1 MKKLYISVPMK
12 GRTDEQIQE
21 SINKMWK
28 MTEIMLGEECQVLPT
43 YNKENR
49 DIPKFVALGRSIA
62 WLGDAD
68 FFVYCPP
75 NYSLDYNFAG
85 VDSEVDIAM
94 NYNIPT
100 IRYDSRY
107 ICPDIFTLKEE
118 GEAE

>member
-12 GRTDEQIQE
+12 GRTDEQIRE

-49 DIPKFVALGRSIA
+49 DVPRFVALGRSIA

-68 FFVYCPP
+68 YVVYCSPIFG
-75 NYSLDYNFAG
+75 YRG
-85 VDSEVDIAM
+85 VGSEVDVALH
-94 NYNIPT
+94 YDIPI
-100 IRYDSRY
+100 IRYESEY
-107 ICPDIFTLKEE
+107 ICPDIHTGTIALEEE
-118 GEAE
+118 GEE

>member
-12 GRTDEQIQE
+12 GRTDEQIRE

-49 DIPKFVALGRSIA
+49 EVPRFVALGRSIA

-68 FFVYCPP
+68 YVVYCYPF
-75 NYSLDYNFAG
+75 YGFAG
-85 VDSEVDIAM
+85 VESEVDIAN
-94 NYNIPT
+94 NYDIPT
-100 IRYDSRY
+100 IAYEGRF
-107 ICPDIFTLKEE
+107 ICPDIFTTLKLQEE

>member
-12 GRTDEQIQE
+12 GRTDEQIRE

-49 DIPKFVALGRSIA
+49 DIPRFVALGRSIA

-68 FFVYCPP
+68 YVVYCYP
-75 NYSLDYNFAG
+75 NYDFAG
-85 VDSEVDIAM
+85 VESEVDIAM
-94 NYNIPT
+94 NYHIPT
-100 IRYDSRY
+100 ISYEGRY

>member
-12 GRTDEQIQE
+12 GRTDEQIRE

-49 DIPKFVALGRSIA
+49 EVPRFVALGRSTA

-68 FFVYCPP
+68 YVVYCYPF
-75 NYSLDYNFAG
+75 YGFAG
-85 VDSEVDIAM
+85 VKSEVDIAT
-94 NYNIPT
+94 NYDIPT
-100 IRYDSRY
+100 IAYEGRF
-107 ICPDIFTLKEE
+107 ICPDIFTTLNLQEE

>member
-12 GRTDEQIQE
+12 GRTDEQIRE

-49 DIPKFVALGRSIA
+49 EVPRFVALGRSIA

-68 FFVYCPP
+68 YVVYCSSI
-75 NYSLDYNFAG
+75 YDFAG
-85 VDSEVDIAM
+85 VESEVDIAV
-94 NYNIPT
+94 NYDIPT
-100 IRYDSRY
+100 IAYEGRF
-107 ICPDIFTLKEE
+107 ICPDIFTTLKLQEE

>member
-12 GRTDEQIQE
+12 GRTDEQIRE

-49 DIPKFVALGRSIA
+49 DIPRFVALGRSIA

-68 FFVYCPP
+68 FFVYCSP
-75 NYSLDYNFAG
+75 YSFAG
-85 VDSEVDIAM
+85 VQSEVDIAM
-94 NYNIPT
+94 IYSIPT
-100 IRYDSRY
+100 IRYEGRY